1 MCVRAAIFTS
11 DEFAST
17 KTYIGNLEVN
27 LTQQGKKAE
36 DCQTETP
43 TTMNISSDM
52 IVVRRTKK
60 NIFLC
65 LEHPQVITDHD
76 LTQVNIN
83 FKEIFKS
90 MNKNHAENN
99 RESPSFSKFI
109 ETVEQQG
116 VLQFQFI
123 ISLKLMSKKNY
134 SQLEKGFQNHKF
146 KLNKVITTNDMKETT
161 LFRYGIKIKKIE
173 TPDSLFKKKHWI
185 KSSLMKLSHIPI
197 NSIQIINLMLMLI
210 AIIFTTLDHRKY
222 KLFICFYILFV
233 FLRIKTVNLNMK
245 ETLSLLEVFEIVSK
259 PVLAML
265 LVTYV
270 YKECDDGVIVKY
282 LNKVFEIDD

>member
-1 MCVRAAIFTS
+1 
-11 DEFAST
+11 
-17 KTYIGNLEVN
+17 
-27 LTQQGKKAE
+27 
-36 DCQTETP
+36 
-43 TTMNISSDM
+43 
-52 IVVRRTKK
+52 
-60 NIFLC
+60 
-65 LEHPQVITDHD
+65 
-76 LTQVNIN
+76 
-83 FKEIFKS
+83 
-90 MNKNHAENN
+90 
-99 RESPSFSKFI
+99 
-109 ETVEQQG
+109 
-116 VLQFQFI
+116 
-123 ISLKLMSKKNY
+123 
-134 SQLEKGFQNHKF
+134 
-146 KLNKVITTNDMKETT
+146 
-161 LFRYGIKIKKIE
+161 
-173 TPDSLFKKKHWI
+173 
-185 KSSLMKLSHIPI
+185 MKLSHIPI